1 MLRKLMA
8 LAALGMAISWFST
21 AAASSTADMSDK
33 KFAEMSIEERLD
45 LVGQSALAIDSEGK
59 VTSASLLNDVDTL
72 WICLAAFLV
81 FWMQAGFACVEIGFT
96 RAKNAANI
104 LMKNLLDFSIGSLL
118 FWAVGFG
125 LMFGVS
131 SGFLGTSD
139 FFFSGETN
147 KDWAFLIFQTVFCAT
162 AATIVSGAVAERIEF
177 HAYLIYSAVISLI
190 IYPIFGSWAWGS
202 LYHGGGWL
210 ENMGFHDFAGSTVV
224 HSIGGW
230 AALAGAIILGP
241 RLGKYRDGKIVPI
254 PGHNIPL
261 AGLGVFILWLGWF
274 GFNPGSTTAVSGGDF
289 AFIAVTTNMAAAV
302 GALGALVVSWLWF
315 KKPDPSFVLNGVLA
329 GLVAITAGC
338 DVISVPFSVLTGAV
352 AGCLVVIAA
361 VSIDRLRIDDPV
373 GAVSVHA
380 ICGAW
385 GTLAVGLFAMDGG
398 LVTTGSGHQLLVQAA
413 GVLAAFVWSFGLA
426 LLLFYVIKATVGL
439 RVTPETEL
447 TGLDISEHGIL
458 AYPESFV
465 VDTGMPMSSSAV
477 LSQRHNRI

>member
-1 MLRKLMA
+1 MLRKLVS
-8 LAALGMAISWFST
+8 LAALGMAVFWLST
-21 AAASSTADMSDK
+21 PAVSRAADVSDQ
-33 KFAEMSIEERLD
+33 KFAEMSLEKKLD
-45 LVGQSALAIDSEGK
+45 LVAQSALAIDSEGR
-59 VTSASLLNDVDTL
+59 VSSASLLSDVDTL
-72 WICLAAFLV
+72 WICVAAFLV

-104 LMKNLLDFSIGSLL
+104 LMKNLLDFSIGTLL

-131 SGFLGTSD
+131 YGFLGTSD

-147 KDWAFLIFQTVFCAT
+147 RDWAFLIFQTVFCAT

-177 HAYLIYSAVISLI
+177 HAYLIYSAVISLA
-190 IYPIFGSWAWGS
+190 IYPIFGSWAWGG

-210 ENMGFHDFAGSTVV
+210 EKMGFHDFAGSTVV

-230 AALAGAIILGP
+230 AALAGAIMLGP

-274 GFNPGSTTAVSGGDF
+274 GFNPGSTTAVGGGDF
-289 AFIAVTTNMAAAV
+289 AFIAVTTNMAAAA
-302 GALGALVVSWLWF
+302 GAIGALVVSWAWF

-338 DVISVPFSVLTGAV
+338 DVISVPFSLLVGLI
-352 AGCLVVIAA
+352 AGCLVVIVA

-385 GTLAVGLFAMDGG
+385 GTLAVGLFAMDSG
-398 LVTTGSGHQLLVQAA
+398 LVTTGSGHQLLVQGV
-413 GVLAAFVWSFGLA
+413 GVLSAFAWSFGLA
-426 LLLFYVIKATVGL
+426 LLLFYIIKITVGL
-439 RVTPETEL
+439 RVKPETEMA
-447 TGLDISEHGIL
+447 GLDISEHGIL
-458 AYPESFV
+458 AYPEAFV
-465 VDTGMPMSSSAV
+465 VDTGMPMGSSVA
-477 LSQRHNRI
+477 LPRQHNR